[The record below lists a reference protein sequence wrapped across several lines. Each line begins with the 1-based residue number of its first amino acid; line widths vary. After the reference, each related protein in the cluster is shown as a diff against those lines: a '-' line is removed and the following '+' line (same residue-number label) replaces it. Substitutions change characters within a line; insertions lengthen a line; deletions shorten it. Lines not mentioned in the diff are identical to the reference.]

1 MNEMIWFAIGF
12 AVTLVTLFVADLIL
26 ETRTARK

>member
-12 AVTLVTLFVADLIL
+12 TITLVVLFAADLIL
-26 ETRTARK
+26 ETKAARK

>member
-12 AVTLVTLFVADLIL
+12 AITLVVLFTADLIL
-26 ETRTARK
+26 ETKAARK

>member
-12 AVTLVTLFVADLIL
+12 AITLVVLFTADLIL
-26 ETRTARK
+26 ATKAARK

>member
-12 AVTLVTLFVADLIL
+12 VITLVVLFVADLIL